1 MNKKILSGLVL
12 VLGVVILVAW
22 EGNGVNKEVKADHSQ
37 KNEKKRI
44 EDVIYVI
51 EPETEMVQ
59 DMETTEDAEI
69 IYELTEEEERLGLKF
84 VE

>member
-22 EGNGVNKEVKADHSQ
+22 EGNGVNKEVKSNHSQ

-51 EPETEMVQ
+51 EPEI
-59 DMETTEDAEI
+59 EI
-69 IYELTEEEERLGLKF
+69 KIWKQLKMRKLSMN
-84 VE
+84 

>member
-12 VLGVVILVAW
+12 VLGVVISVAW
-22 EGNGVNKEVKADHSQ
+22 EGNGVNKEVKSNHSQ